1 MNIRFVVLLAC
12 AFQLAACSSMRS
24 LVSFEDASEPAPA
37 PAIAAPAAAPAPSE
51 TDAWCQR
58 GAASERARA
67 QVSGFDAATLD
78 RMTVQAYQQCRTLGA
93 K

>member
-37 PAIAAPAAAPAPSE
+37 PAIAAPAPSE

-58 GAASERARA
+58 VAASERARA